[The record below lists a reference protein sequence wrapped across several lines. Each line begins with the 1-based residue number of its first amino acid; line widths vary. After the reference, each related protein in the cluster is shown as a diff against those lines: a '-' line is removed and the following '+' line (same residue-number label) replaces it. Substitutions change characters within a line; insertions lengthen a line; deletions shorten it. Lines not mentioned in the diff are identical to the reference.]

1 MPDISK
7 INALDIGSVSKVDG
21 LAKAS
26 ILDIDGIAVPPAV
39 PAPSAAYSVRLLG
52 SGVGISSYTGPA
64 MRVRRDT
71 AGGTGDD
78 DEADIA
84 FDSGVISLDS
94 AISNTTS
101 SASTLGQFLNV
112 GTVGGTTYTNPDS
125 LSVTASCLVTEWKDQ
140 SGNTNHA
147 SQATFVSQP
156 EIHSGTVNTDLIS
169 ENGKPTVLFQP
180 SKNLE
185 SSLTTSPTSSITGT
199 SFRVLNKTGTGDR
212 FMANLTQI
220 NAAYLGLARSG
231 SGVTTIYSG
240 FEPGVTPDFYINGT
254 SFDLDNNNA
263 GDLWTALPT
272 QALTTGVW
280 TIVAQNPA
288 IAYAFG
294 YGGAYDDF
302 ASQEY
307 IIFESDQSTNRTG
320 IESDINGFFG
330 IY

>member
-1 MPDISK
+1 MRIRRASDD
-7 INALDIGSVSKVDG
+7 AETDIGFDLNG
-21 LAKAS
+21 DL
-26 ILDIDGIAVPPAV
+26 
-39 PAPSAAYSVRLLG
+39 
-52 SGVGISSYTGPA
+52 
-64 MRVRRDT
+64 DT
-71 AGGTGDD
+71 A
-78 DEADIA
+78 AIA
-84 FDSGVISLDS
+84 SHCGAS
-94 AISNTTS
+94 A
-101 SASTLGQFLNV
+101 G
-112 GTVGGTTYTNPDS
+112 YC
-125 LSVTASCLVTEWKDQ
+125 VTWVDQ
-140 SGNTNHA
+140 SGNANNATQSTA
-147 SQATFVSQP
+147 SAQP
-156 EIHSGTVNTDLIS
+156 QIYNGTAVIT

-185 SSLTTSPTSSITGT
+185 SSLTTSTTSSVTGT
-199 SFRVLNKTGTGDR
+199 SFRVINKTGTGDR

-307 IIFESDQSTNRTG
+307 IIFESDQSSNRTG
-320 IESDINGFFG
+320 IESDIDTYFS
-330 IY
+330 IT